1 MNRGS
6 LARACARNGLAAVA
20 LLVAGCARQ
29 PPPLPPAPVGD
40 AREGRRPAQ
49 RLPAVPSPSGGRRAA
64 PESVRRPAALESLAF
79 DPIVT
84 SSSVREGDIRNRI
97 DWWIEYWRTRSSASF
112 QRGLVRMGQ
121 YREFVEAELAKRG
134 LPASLVYLPL
144 IEANYYPPAVS
155 PAGAA
160 GLWQFMPQ
168 TARGMGLRVDGIVDE
183 RFDPF
188 VATPAALDYIV
199 ELNRRFGS
207 WFLTLAA
214 YNAGPGRV
222 ESAIRRHGGGDP
234 REDELFVRIRERL
247 PSETRDFIPKYLAA
261 VRMADTPAYHGL
273 PNPASLSPMRFDTTM
288 VEGAATIDVIA
299 RAAGV
304 EEEDVE
310 RLNPHLVA
318 GVTSARG
325 STTVRLPEGRVGVF
339 RERFATIPPHERV
352 GWHIV
357 SAGET
362 LSHIAVYYR
371 ITVDMLRA
379 ANPGVEP
386 RRLQIGAR
394 LVIPAYRRSP
404 PPST

>member
-1 MNRGS
+1 MNCGP
-6 LARACARNGLAAVA
+6 LARACARNGLVAVA
-20 LLVAGCARQ
+20 LLAGGCARQ
-29 PPPLPPAPVGD
+29 PPPLPPAPTGD
-40 AREGRRPAQ
+40 AREGRPAQ
-49 RLPAVPSPSGGRRAA
+49 RLPAVPSSAGGRRTA
-64 PESVRRPAALESLAF
+64 PESVRPPGPLEALAF

-84 SSSVREGDIRNRI
+84 SPAVREDEIGKRV
-97 DWWIEYWRTRSSASF
+97 DWWLEYWRTRSSASF
-112 QRGLVRMGQ
+112 QRGLARMGR
-121 YREFVEAELAKRG
+121 YRDFVKAELAKRG

-199 ELNRRFGS
+199 QLNRQFGS

-222 ESAIRRHGGGDP
+222 ESAIRRHGGGSP
-234 REDELFVRIRERL
+234 REDELFARIRERL

-261 VRMADTPAYHGL
+261 VRMAGAPAYHGL
-273 PNPASLSPMRFDTTM
+273 PNPVGMAPMRFDTTM

-304 EEEDVE
+304 EEDEVE

-318 GVTSARG
+318 GVTSAGG
-325 STTVRLPEGRVGVF
+325 STTVRLPEGRVGGF

-352 GWHIV
+352 AWHIV

-362 LSHIAVYYR
+362 LSHIALYYR
-371 ITVDMLRA
+371 VTVDMLRA
-379 ANPGVEP
+379 ANPRVEP

-394 LVIPAYRRSP
+394 LVIPARRRAP